1 MKKLIASFMVLA
13 AVACSSG
20 GNTYVNEK
28 YGYSVTMPDNFRAQ
42 NEDAEMEAER
52 GGKLF
57 ISSDNCSIDVTADE
71 KTFEYIT
78 PAEMLKQGCE
88 FSVSAYDMDENGKVI
103 SQNVTDNDFT
113 VVGDDGSYL
122 QAERVLVKGN
132 TVVTL
137 YVRYPSEQREK
148 FDKESAEIMKSLQFN

>member
-1 MKKLIASFMVLA
+1 MKKLIALFMVLA
-13 AVACSSG
+13 AVACSGG

-88 FSVSAYDMDENGKVI
+88 FSVSAYDMDENDKVI